1 MSSCGTR
8 SAIHSSASYQDED
21 EDWQEV
27 DGDDDDFS
35 PASFAAP
42 VLLAHPGTHHTL
54 AEPVDHEQASIAGA
68 PTVSRSHC
76 RAKKQLPSAAA
87 TTQVPW
93 PATRALGNTRKMST
107 SSPQAPRK
115 TIVEG
120 PRCSAY
126 LAKQEQL

>member
-8 SAIHSSASYQDED
+8 SAIHGSASYQDED

-42 VLLAHPGTHHTL
+42 VLPAHPGMHHTL

-87 TTQVPW
+87 TTTASNKGIGEYQKDEHK
-93 PATRALGNTRKMST
+93 LT
-107 SSPQAPRK
+107 SSTK
-115 TIVEG
+115 EDN
-120 PRCSAY
+120 C
-126 LAKQEQL
+126 